1 MTFFTFP
8 EAVAG
13 QSAASILRTVAECTN
28 CTRARRLHATS
39 LRRCAPL
46 INSLPCRAK
55 LFCEITED
63 VYGDAEHILSE
74 YSLRAWQAL
83 GMSEASL
90 KCLTFSLTD
99 GRYRTPC
106 SRLLPLLQC
115 QNRTELVCP
124 ECALNDWHEHRHPV
138 QYCAHCIDYVT
149 RCYRDG
155 ALLESEGEGSTY
167 EGLFCKEG
175 TACAGRNSLLYARTA
190 IELSEKCHCIE
201 TWPAIVAMLTEKGY
215 VRESGRWDVATLK
228 RESERFFAEGFEDRR
243 LSEIARLGEFWA
255 IAIRAFARSRPI
267 HPATIALAYIFATE
281 AGEAPVRKKTR
292 PHEPTSGPDDDV
304 RSAKRL
310 SWLNLL
316 DDSRDCTRKGLRKKA
331 AALWS
336 WLYRNDRDWFVEHQ
350 PQRSRRVGGRRVQPL
365 PPCVED
371 AIYSARADPRSSAYG
386 RAPLPS
392 AYQMRVAHGM
402 TEFAFNRAVAQFGG
416 VGATA
421 VTPASKEVFVAR
433 RIQSAVNDFAISCF
447 AAPTVIARA
456 AGLRPVT
463 VERQLSRCGLVNLE
477 EVL

>member
-1 MTFFTFP
+1 MSFFTFP
-8 EAVAG
+8 EALKG

-28 CTRARRLHATS
+28 CARARDLHAAS

-55 LFCEITED
+55 LFCQITEG
-63 VYGDAEHILSE
+63 VYGDAEHILSD

-83 GMSEASL
+83 GMSEASFN
-90 KCLTFSLTD
+90 CLTASLIN

-106 SRLLPLLQC
+106 TRLLPLFQC

-124 ECALNDWHEHRHPV
+124 ECALNDWQEHGHPV

-155 ALLESEGEGSTY
+155 ALLESDGEGSTY

-175 TACAGRNSLLYARTA
+175 TTCARRNSLLYARTA
-190 IELSEKCHCIE
+190 IELCEKCHCID

-215 VRESGRWDVATLK
+215 VRESGRWAIATLQ
-228 RESERFFAEGFEDRR
+228 RESERFFAEGFEDPR
-243 LSEIARLGEFWA
+243 LSEIARLGDFWVS
-255 IAIRAFARSRPI
+255 AIRAFSRGRPI
-267 HPATIALAYIFATE
+267 HPATIELAYIFATE
-281 AGEAPVRKKTR
+281 ADDAPVRKQMG
-292 PHEPTSGPDDDV
+292 PHEPTSRPGDDV
-304 RSAKRL
+304 LSAKRL

-316 DDSRDCTRKGLRKKA
+316 DDSSDCTRKGLRKKA

-350 PQRSRRVGGRRVQPL
+350 PQRSRRVGGRRVRPL
-365 PPCVED
+365 PACVED
-371 AIYSARADPRSSAYG
+371 AIYSDHVDPRSSAYG

-416 VGATA
+416 VGAAA

-433 RIQSAVNDFAISCF
+433 RIQSSVNDFAISCS

-456 AGLRPVT
+456 AALRPVT